1 MLSCNIGNYLI
12 KRQSERYIIMTFK
25 QSSTDLTNDSQMH
38 PIQELNGGL
47 NFQSIFFAT
56 KCLLM
61 EV

>member
-1 MLSCNIGNYLI
+1 
-12 KRQSERYIIMTFK
+12 MTSK

-56 KCLLM
+56 KCFLM